1 MQVCLECAC
10 ASMHLTARD
19 TICPSN
25 SQCTSMFMVA
35 VAQFV
40 GICWVPNKCI
50 LLAKGSWRSCEHCF
64 VALPLMHTGS
74 YMSLAH
80 THWLIHTG
88 SYMSEGTLAHTCHWL
103 IHVTGSYMSEGT
115 LAHTHWLIHVRGHT
129 GSYMS
134 LAHTCQR
141 AHWLIHTGSY
151 MSEGTLAHT
160 HWLIHVRGHTGSY
173 MSLAHTCQRAHWL
186 IHTGSY
192 MSLAHT
198 C

>member
-88 SYMSEGTLAHTCHWL
+88 SYMSEGTLAHT
-103 IHVTGSYMSEGT
+103 
-115 LAHTHWLIHVRGHT
+115 
-129 GSYMS
+129 
-134 LAHTCQR
+134 
-141 AHWLIHTGSY
+141 
-151 MSEGTLAHT
+151 